1 MYPLIVK
8 NSICSTSGLKRVII
22 CFCHLQ
28 SLPLFSVFF
37 NLKKYQACPLVS
49 RQAST
54 TFQTGIFEYHQGF
67 FFAILGRGPR
77 AFQIGKISAVNHYF
91 GKFSKQTR
99 AAFLVSLKTK
109 LAITH
114 TIAIKLK
121 ENRMQF

>member
-1 MYPLIVK
+1 M
-8 NSICSTSGLKRVII
+8 CSAMGHKE
-22 CFCHLQ
+22 
-28 SLPLFSVFF
+28 
-37 NLKKYQACPLVS
+37 ACGEFRS
-49 RQAST
+49 FMRDRD
-54 TFQTGIFEYHQGF
+54 

-77 AFQIGKISAVNHYF
+77 AFQIGKISAVNHHF

-99 AAFLVSLKTK
+99 TAFLVSLKTK

>member
-1 MYPLIVK
+1 MLRTDRK
-8 NSICSTSGLKRVII
+8 NVRD
-22 CFCHLQ
+22 
-28 SLPLFSVFF
+28 
-37 NLKKYQACPLVS
+37 
-49 RQAST
+49 
-54 TFQTGIFEYHQGF
+54 

-77 AFQIGKISAVNHYF
+77 AFQIGKISVVNHLI

-99 AAFLVSLKTK
+99 TAFFCQFKNK

>member
-1 MYPLIVK
+1 M
-8 NSICSTSGLKRVII
+8 CSRDKFPAKSSKLT
-22 CFCHLQ
+22 Q
-28 SLPLFSVFF
+28 E
-37 NLKKYQACPLVS
+37 Y
-49 RQAST
+49 
-54 TFQTGIFEYHQGF
+54 TGI

-99 AAFLVSLKTK
+99 TAFLVSLKTK

>member
-1 MYPLIVK
+1 MYVPLISSK
-8 NSICSTSGLKRVII
+8 TNDIISLDFTYLKRR
-22 CFCHLQ
+22 
-28 SLPLFSVFF
+28 P
-37 NLKKYQACPLVS
+37 
-49 RQAST
+49 
-54 TFQTGIFEYHQGF
+54 GI

-77 AFQIGKISAVNHYF
+77 AFQIGKINAVNHYF

-99 AAFLVSLKTK
+99 TAFLVSLKTK

>member
-1 MYPLIVK
+1 MLALLTADP
-8 NSICSTSGLKRVII
+8 
-22 CFCHLQ
+22 
-28 SLPLFSVFF
+28 
-37 NLKKYQACPLVS
+37 
-49 RQAST
+49 
-54 TFQTGIFEYHQGF
+54 GI

-77 AFQIGKISAVNHYF
+77 AFQIGKISVVNHYF

-99 AAFLVSLKTK
+99 TVFLVSLKTK

>member
-1 MYPLIVK
+1 MVLAVTPVR
-8 NSICSTSGLKRVII
+8 LKPTTP
-22 CFCHLQ
+22 Q
-28 SLPLFSVFF
+28 SRDNP
-37 NLKKYQACPLVS
+37 
-49 RQAST
+49 
-54 TFQTGIFEYHQGF
+54 GI

-99 AAFLVSLKTK
+99 TAFLVSLKTK

-121 ENRMQF
+121 ENRM